1 VENKTA
7 MSFAFK
13 KAFDP
18 AYGKL
23 AKDVRFQVENA
34 SDGAALRT
42 ATKFYSAYPSD
53 AHANYEYARALVR
66 NDKRALALEH
76 AERANALRPDTPEF
90 VFLLGR
96 LYLDISL
103 YEYAAPLL
111 KQAIDKLPNNILVQ
125 WAMADFLVAMGDGK
139 TAVGYYQAALELRP
153 DENQAGELLVSYI
166 KCLDSNGAKIQ
177 ASEILVKFSKLK
189 QANENSALIMKSNL
203 SKFIPDSD
211 VALDLKKAL
220 ADPKLSS
227 FTRSQMLLSM
237 GNIQENGGNYDQAFE
252 LWTESRKLRDILGEK
267 AIGYKELEE
276 TTEFYTPEILQEIAP
291 LGHSSERPLF
301 IVGMPRSGTTLTEQ
315 IISSH
320 ADAYGVGEMGRMYK
334 LEKTFRDTYKG
345 ANSFQRLFQNAKSGE
360 LKARAEE
367 TLNLLNIV
375 AGATAKRVVDK
386 LPTQYFSM
394 GFTHLCFPNAK
405 FIHCQRHPADSFISA
420 FQNHMSQFHEYS
432 FDQKLYAEAYLTKQA
447 LMAHWKE
454 SFPDKIFE
462 LHYEQLVT
470 HPEQMV
476 REMLDF
482 IGLPWDEN
490 CMQFFKNAGTVRTI
504 SNDQVRKPI
513 YTSSKARWRKY
524 ERHLGPLFEALKEA
538 KFEYPEF

>member
-1 VENKTA
+1 

-13 KAFDP
+13 KALDP
-18 AYGKL
+18 AY
-23 AKDVRFQVENA
+23 AKMSEFARSQVESGSN
-34 SDGAALRT
+34 DGALRA
-42 ATKFYSAYPSD
+42 ATRFYKAYPDD
-53 AHANYEYARALVR
+53 ARANFEYGRALVR
-66 NDKRALALEH
+66 NNKRALAIEH
-76 AERANALRPDTPEF
+76 AEKANLLRPDNPDF

-96 LYLDISL
+96 LYLDFHL
-103 YEYAAPLL
+103 YEFAAPLL
-111 KQAIDKLPNNILVQ
+111 RQAVIKLPKSMLAH
-125 WAMADFLVAMGDGK
+125 WAMADFLMEMGDGK
-139 TAVGYYQAALELRP
+139 AAILHYQAALELKPEDYQR
-153 DENQAGELLVSYI
+153 ATLLKNYAR
-166 KCLDSNGAKIQ
+166 CLNTTGAKKQADEVLIQ
-177 ASEILVKFSKLK
+177 MGALKKEYEYGALITRSEMGKFTIGSEIA
-189 QANENSALIMKSNL
+189 QALIT
-203 SKFIPDSD
+203 
-211 VALDLKKAL
+211 AL
-220 ADPKLSS
+220 ADPKLSVLD
-227 FTRSQMLLSM
+227 RSSMFLSL
-237 GNIQENGGNYDQAFE
+237 GNIHENEEDYDQAFD
-252 LWTESRKLRDILGEK
+252 LWTKSRELREIKGEK
-267 AIGYKELEE
+267 SIGYKELRE
-276 TTEFYTPEILQEIAP
+276 TTEFYTPQILKEIAS
-291 LGHSSERPLF
+291 LGHPSERPLF

-320 ADAYGVGEMGRMYK
+320 ADAFGVGEMGRMYK
-334 LEKTFRDTYKG
+334 LEKAFRRDYQG
-345 ANSFQRLFQNAKSGE
+345 ANVFERLMKNAKGGE

-367 TLNLLNIV
+367 TLTLLNVV
-375 AGATAKRVVDK
+375 AGTSAKRVVDK

-432 FDQKLYAEAYLTKQA
+432 FDQNLYAEAYLTKQA
-447 LMAHWKE
+447 LMAHWKA

-513 YTSSKARWRKY
+513 YTSSIARWRKY
-524 ERHLGPLFEALKEA
+524 ERHLDPLFAALKEA
-538 KFEYPEF
+538 NFEYPEF

>member
-1 VENKTA
+1 
-7 MSFAFK
+7 MSLAFK
-13 KAFDP
+13 KALDP
-18 AYGKL
+18 VY
-23 AKDVRFQVENA
+23 AKMTKNAHFQIENA
-34 SDGAALRT
+34 SDDNALK
-42 ATKFYSAYPSD
+42 AGTKFYNAYPDD

-66 NDKRALALEH
+66 KDRKAIALEH
-76 AERANALRPDTPEF
+76 AEKANALLPNHPEY

-96 LYLDISL
+96 LYLDFHL

-111 KQAIDKLPNNILVQ
+111 RQAISKLPNSILAH
-125 WAMADFLVAMGDGK
+125 WAMADFLVEMGDGK
-139 TAVGYYQAALELRP
+139 AAIQYYEASIGLNP
-153 DENQAGELLVSYI
+153 DEYQVGELLVSYAR
-166 KCLDSNGAKIQ
+166 CLDSTGAKKE
-177 ASEILVKFSKLK
+177 ADDVMVRFSNLK
-189 QANENSALIMKSNL
+189 KEHKYPALIMRSIIG
-203 SKFIPDSD
+203 KFTPESD
-211 VALDLKKAL
+211 VARELNEAL
-220 ADPKLSS
+220 ADQKLSVHN
-227 FTRSQMLLSM
+227 RSEMLLSL
-237 GNIQENGGNYDQAFE
+237 GNIQENVGNYNQAFE
-252 LWTESRKLRDILGEK
+252 LWTKSRNLREIRGERG
-267 AIGYKELEE
+267 IGFKELKE
-276 TTEFYTPEILQEIAP
+276 TTEFYTPKVIQQVAQ

-320 ADAYGVGEMGRMYK
+320 AEAIGIGELGRMQK
-334 LEKTFRDTYKG
+334 IEKAFRGDYKG
-345 ANSFQRLFQNAKSGE
+345 ANVFERLLKNAEAGE
-360 LKARAEE
+360 LKKRAEE
-367 TLNLLNIV
+367 TLTMLNVV
-375 AGATAKRVVDK
+375 AGTSAKRVVDK

-420 FQNHMSQFHEYS
+420 FQNHMNQFHEYS

-447 LMAHWKE
+447 LMAHWKA

-538 KFEYPEF
+538 NFEYPEF